1 MDLEVQ
7 GFVIW
12 SLNFIDEVYH
22 TLRETKNTLR
32 GLTPKYHLKKIRIEI
47 VISQK
52 QQQNKEDI

>member
-1 MDLEVQ
+1 M
-7 GFVIW
+7 W

-22 TLRETKNTLR
+22 TLRETKNALR
-32 GLTPKYHLKKIRIEI
+32 GLTPKYHKKKIRIEI